1 MMGKFELEKYFVEI
15 FDSHGIDR
23 MFIVLWLIVEEQK

>member
-1 MMGKFELEKYFVEI
+1 MMGKFELEKYFVDI

-23 MFIVLWLIVEEQK
+23 MFIVLWIEK